1 VKVGADAHAFDARQP
16 MADLDPREELRQLLK
31 SDGIL
36 YAEPDRPITG
46 RDGRQAPWTLYTPAI
61 SLTGRGAELAARCLL
76 PILDQFE
83 STQLAAYGY
92 TGVPLL
98 SACLVHGAPRYSGL
112 LVREAR
118 KTRGTGR
125 QVEGPIDR
133 SRPAVVVD
141 DSLSSGTSLRAAIG
155 ALESEGIEVE
165 GAVCLVRFPYR
176 GGAEWSRALGYRV
189 ETVFDVWDDLE
200 MPRPTYTPGHV
211 RAMPEGWAD
220 VRVPDGLHPAV
231 VARFVAERF
240 LDDGAVPR
248 PPRRMDGSYDG
259 RGGVYVSFRL
269 ATNDHRVGR
278 DGFWHFDAGDADAG
292 RDVVLATVKTIRTA
306 GGAISSET
314 LPRLKIAVSFFDP
327 LERIGPSGVDYA
339 HYGLVVQ
346 STHWP
351 TKVGGALPDTQVFV
365 SEYEQYRHARVRNGR
380 IGPGEPHELY
390 RHRVVKE
397 PEPGAYWLPFGASH
411 DEAADWSASSDIG
424 QRLTERARQMLREAD
439 DSPQPSG
446 TAEAKPLAGDLIP
459 APVSAIAATLY
470 AHGAAGCGVAW
481 HHGSLDDTLR
491 RAVEFARADRRFEA
505 TRGDRRVAELD
516 LAISVLHDREWL
528 GTTTA
533 ERVARKLRPGRDAF
547 SVHQG
552 DHHGVLLE
560 CVIPYYGWSRE
571 EAVRRLLAKAGIRDG
586 LSAWATYRAATWL
599 AGSDG
604 LVPLRFGFAN
614 RAALAIRES
623 PSDSPSHWPPSAAR
637 MTARYI
643 HRSLADDGLP
653 AYRRDPVS
661 GTDTAQGSAARRL
674 HAAAALGDA
683 GRTLRRPV
691 WTAAALEGIRRA
703 LDAADPG
710 SAETWPTSGPQGG
723 PMASFQL
730 LSAAV
735 QAGLPPTGPIERLGR
750 ALRPMFLADG
760 RVAAPGDVARL
771 RQDHDYLP
779 GVAILSFAQAARRS
793 RSSLFRLDYPVHLE
807 WYRRRFR
814 LMAMWELTGWGLA
827 AWHMQA
833 WSAVHDVEPDPAFA
847 SFVFELADWA
857 VERQLDING
866 AFLTDLSGAGPSFH
880 TAFVAEGIAD
890 AWRLAGSIGD
900 DERAGRYALSWRRA
914 MEFMR
919 ELTILPEDTFC
930 MRLGRDAIG
939 GVRPSQ
945 TASEVRVDYVSHT
958 LTALLR
964 GMRAADLEASRRR
977 DRSER
982 PAVRSGLTLSASAR
996 SGSSGGPVER
1006 LPS

>member
-1 VKVGADAHAFDARQP
+1 MDAA
-16 MADLDPREELRQLLK
+16 DPREELRQLLRT
-31 SDGIL
+31 DGIL
-36 YAEPDRPITG
+36 YAESDRPITG

-76 PILDQFE
+76 PVLDRFE
-83 STQLAAYGY
+83 STQLAAFGY

-98 SACLVHGAPRYSGL
+98 TACLVHGAPRYSGL

-118 KTRGTGR
+118 KSRGTGR

-133 SRPAVVVD
+133 SRPAVVID

-176 GGAEWSRALGYRV
+176 GGAEWARALGYRV
-189 ETVFDVWDDLE
+189 ETVFDVWDDLQ
-200 MPRPTYTPGHV
+200 MPRPTYVPGHL
-211 RAMPEGWAD
+211 RTMPEAWAD
-220 VRVPDGLHPAV
+220 VRVHDGLHPAL
-231 VARFVAERF
+231 VARFVSEH
-240 LDDGAVPR
+240 LLKDGTVPR

-259 RGGVYVSFRL
+259 RGGVYVSFRN

-278 DGFWHFDAGDADAG
+278 DGFWHFDARDADAA
-292 RDVVLATVKTIRTA
+292 RDVVLATVKTIRNA
-306 GGAISSET
+306 RGAISRET

-327 LERIGPSGVDYA
+327 LEPIGPSSLDYA
-339 HYGLVVQ
+339 HYGLVTQ

-351 TKVGGALPDTQVFV
+351 TKVGGALPDTQVFI
-365 SEYEQYRHARVRNGR
+365 SEYEQYRHARITNGR
-380 IGPGEPHELY
+380 IGPGEPHRLY
-390 RHRVVKE
+390 RHRVVKC
-397 PEPGAYWLPFGASH
+397 PEPGAYWLPFGASR
-411 DEAADWSASSDIG
+411 DDTADWSASSDIG
-424 QRLTERARQMLREAD
+424 RRLTERARAMLLNAD
-439 DSPQPSG
+439 DIPMSPDDTQ
-446 TAEAKPLAGDLIP
+446 AKPVADDLIP

-481 HHGSLDDTLR
+481 HRGSLDDTLR
-491 RAVEFARADRRFEA
+491 RAVEFARADRRFGA
-505 TRGDRRVAELD
+505 IRGDRRLAELD
-516 LAISVLHDREWL
+516 LTISVLHDREWL

-560 CVIPYYGWSRE
+560 CVIPYYNWSRE
-571 EAVRRLLAKAGIRDG
+571 EAVRRLLTKAGIGDG
-586 LSAWATYRAATWL
+586 LAAWATYRTATWL
-599 AGSDG
+599 AGPDG
-604 LVPLRFGFAN
+604 LLPLRFGYP
-614 RAALAIRES
+614 RRES
-623 PSDSPSHWPPSAAR
+623 LPAGDWPSSAAR
-637 MTARYI
+637 MAAGYI

-653 AYRRDPVS
+653 AYRREPVT
-661 GTDTAQGSAARRL
+661 GTQVVEGPAARRL
-674 HAAAALGDA
+674 HASAAMGDA
-683 GRTLRRPV
+683 GHTLRRPA
-691 WTAAALEGIRRA
+691 WTAAALKGIGRA

-710 SAETWPTSGPQGG
+710 PPGTWPMSGPHGS

-735 QAGLPPTGPIERLGR
+735 GAGLPLTGPVERLAR
-750 ALRPMFLADG
+750 SLRPMFLADG
-760 RVAAPGDVARL
+760 RIAAPGDVARL

-779 GVAILSFAQAARRS
+779 GVAILAFAQAARRS
-793 RSSLFRLDYPVHLE
+793 RSTLFRPDYRLHLG

-814 LMAMWELTGWGLA
+814 LMATWGLTGWGLA

-833 WSAVHDVEPDPAFA
+833 WSAVHDVELDPAYSA
-847 SFVFELADWA
+847 FVFELADWA
-857 VERQLDING
+857 VERQLEVNG

-890 AWRLAGSIGD
+890 AWRLAAVIGD
-900 DERAGRYALSWRRA
+900 DERAGRYARSWRRA
-914 MEFMR
+914 MAFMR

-930 MRLGRDAIG
+930 MRLGEDAIG

-958 LTALLR
+958 LTALIK
-964 GMRAADLEASRRR
+964 GMRAADLEAVRPG
-977 DRSER
+977 DRSR
-982 PAVRSGLTLSASAR
+982 TFVRGALQGAASAR
-996 SGSSGGPVER
+996 SGSGDGPGER
-1006 LPS
+1006 